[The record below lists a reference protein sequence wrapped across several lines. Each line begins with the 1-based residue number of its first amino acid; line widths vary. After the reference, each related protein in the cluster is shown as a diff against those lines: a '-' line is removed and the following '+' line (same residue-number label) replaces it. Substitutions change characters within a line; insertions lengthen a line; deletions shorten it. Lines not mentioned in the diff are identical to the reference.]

1 MVNYVEEIDSM
12 PLVNMPKTQR
22 GQETL
27 DNLCAAAERV
37 FYKKGYHNS
46 TIKDITSEANIGLGT
61 FYIYFNDKKSL
72 YVHLLS
78 DYSKFIRKAISK
90 KISHLTDRRDIEREG
105 LVAFLEVVRD
115 NQYIYNIIWES
126 LYIDKKL
133 FVGYYEDFA
142 RHYIN
147 YIEKAQEEGEMRK
160 LDPETVAYVLMG
172 IANFVGLRYTMFDKR
187 DNFDDIA
194 DDVATIY
201 NEGLFFPLK

>member
-90 KISHLTDRRDIEREG
+90 KISHLTNRRDIEREG
-105 LVAFLEVVRD
+105 LIAFLEVVRD

-147 YIEKAQEEGEMRK
+147 YIEIAQEEGEMRK
-160 LDPETVAYVLMG
+160 LNPETVAYVLMG

>member
-1 MVNYVEEIDSM
+1 M

-147 YIEKAQEEGEMRK
+147 YIEIAQEEGEMRK
-160 LDPETVAYVLMG
+160 LNPETVAYVLMG

>member
-1 MVNYVEEIDSM
+1 M

-105 LVAFLEVVRD
+105 LIAFLEVVRD

-147 YIEKAQEEGEMRK
+147 YIEIAQEEGEMRK
-160 LDPETVAYVLMG
+160 LNPETVAYVLMG

>member
-147 YIEKAQEEGEMRK
+147 YIEIAQEEGEMRK
-160 LDPETVAYVLMG
+160 LNPETVAYVLMG

>member
-1 MVNYVEEIDSM
+1 M

-27 DNLCAAAERV
+27 DILCAAAERV

-90 KISHLTDRRDIEREG
+90 KISHFTDRRDIEREG

-147 YIEKAQEEGEMRK
+147 YIEIAQEEGEMRK
-160 LDPETVAYVLMG
+160 LNPETVAYVLMG

>member
-1 MVNYVEEIDSM
+1 M

-27 DNLCAAAERV
+27 DILCAAAERV

-115 NQYIYNIIWES
+115 NQYLYNIIWES

-147 YIEKAQEEGEMRK
+147 YIEIAQEEGEMRK
-160 LDPETVAYVLMG
+160 LNPETVAYVLMG

>member
-1 MVNYVEEIDSM
+1 M

-46 TIKDITSEANIGLGT
+46 TIKDITSEANTGLGT

-147 YIEKAQEEGEMRK
+147 YIEIAQEEGEMRK
-160 LDPETVAYVLMG
+160 LNPETVAYVLMG

>member
-1 MVNYVEEIDSM
+1 MVNYVEVIDSM

-115 NQYIYNIIWES
+115 NQYLYNIIWES

-147 YIEKAQEEGEMRK
+147 YIEIAQEEGEMRK
-160 LDPETVAYVLMG
+160 LNPETVAYVLMG

>member
-1 MVNYVEEIDSM
+1 M

-147 YIEKAQEEGEMRK
+147 YIEIAQEEGEMRK
-160 LDPETVAYVLMG
+160 LNPETVAYVLMG

-194 DDVATIY
+194 NDVATIY

>member
-142 RHYIN
+142 RHYIY
-147 YIEKAQEEGEMRK
+147 YIERAQEEGEMRK
-160 LDPETVAYVLMG
+160 LNPETVAYVLMG
-172 IANFVGLRYTMFDKR
+172 IANFVGLRYTMFEKR
-187 DNFDDIA
+187 DNFEDIA

-201 NEGLFFPLK
+201 NEGLFFPIK

>member
-1 MVNYVEEIDSM
+1 M

-115 NQYIYNIIWES
+115 NQYLYNIIWES

-147 YIEKAQEEGEMRK
+147 YIEIAQEEGEMRK
-160 LDPETVAYVLMG
+160 LNPETVAYVLMG